1 VSVFIADEVGL
12 KKSRLITKIINFA
25 LEELGL
31 KGSEVSVLI
40 TGDEGM
46 RALNKKFRR
55 IDKPTDVLSFPMDE
69 SGMLGDIAVSVDKA
83 VAQAVEFGVSFE
95 EELARLLVHGFLH
108 LIGYDHVKGGR
119 QAAKMKAKEAVLLN
133 GLKKKGLA

>member
-1 VSVFIADEVGL
+1 MPVFIADEAGL
-12 KKSRLITKIINFA
+12 KKSRLTTKIINFA

-69 SGMLGDIAVSVDKA
+69 SGMLGDIAISVDK
-83 VAQAVEFGVSFE
+83 VVLQAKEFGVSFE
-95 EELARLLVHGFLH
+95 EELARLLIHGLLH

-133 GLKKKGLA
+133 GLKKNGLV